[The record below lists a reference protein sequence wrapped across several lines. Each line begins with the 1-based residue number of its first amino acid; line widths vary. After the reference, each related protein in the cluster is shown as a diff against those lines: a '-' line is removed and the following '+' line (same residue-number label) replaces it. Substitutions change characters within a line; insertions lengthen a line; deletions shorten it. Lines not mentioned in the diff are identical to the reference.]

1 MHYLSDSTWLLFT
14 ILSITTFFP
23 EVLSDFVHFQR
34 KIQILLPFAFIKS
47 PDAVLY
53 WQWFTHIQEN
63 LFYRYFLQSL
73 TVYILKN
80 VWNCTGPA
88 SGQTQ
93 TVFQTKNAFVH
104 LGINSILHLMTLV
117 PFDHLQNSYIKI
129 LTISLFRLTYIWL
142 AIPPQVSHLSQTHPP
157 GLIGIIAKIVNSQLG
172 CLAASWK
179 TQTK

>member
-88 SGQTQ
+88 SG
-93 TVFQTKNAFVH
+93 
-104 LGINSILHLMTLV
+104 
-117 PFDHLQNSYIKI
+117 
-129 LTISLFRLTYIWL
+129 
-142 AIPPQVSHLSQTHPP
+142 
-157 GLIGIIAKIVNSQLG
+157 
-172 CLAASWK
+172 
-179 TQTK
+179 